1 MAKKNKLD
9 DFNETVSRFN
19 RISPAA
25 NVVLVIFLG
34 LLALVCLY
42 PVALMVVV
50 SFSDNQSIVEA
61 GFTLFPKYWSLDA
74 YVSLLEMGDGLWMAY
89 GITIA
94 RSVIYTVLTL
104 IVQSLYGYVI
114 AQKTFVFKPFYTYF
128 LFCTMVFGAGMM
140 PSYIVNSRYLH
151 LDDTFWILILPG
163 LIGCSSTIIL
173 RTFINTNI
181 PDSLMESARIDGA
194 SNLRIYIQI
203 VMPLLKPGLACL
215 GMMALVGRWN
225 EWFTGILYINEN
237 TWLTPLQTV
246 LQRIQAD
253 MEFMKQAMMSGG
265 ADMSIQEQFR
275 NIPTESFRMAITVV
289 ASLPVMVCYPFFQKY
304 FISGLTIGSVKG

>member
-25 NVVLVIFLG
+25 NIILVIFMS
-34 LLALVCLY
+34 LLAIVCVY
-42 PVALMVVV
+42 PVALMIMV
-50 SFSDNQSIVEA
+50 SFSDVQSIAEQ
-61 GFTLFPKYWSLDA
+61 GFSLFPKYLSLDA
-74 YVSLLEMGDGLWMAY
+74 YVSLFEMGDGLWTAY
-89 GITIA
+89 GVTIA
-94 RSVIYTVLTL
+94 RSTIFTVLTL

-114 AQKTFVFKPFYTYF
+114 AQRNFVFKPFYTYV
-128 LFCTMVFGAGMM
+128 LFFTMVFGAGMI
-140 PSYIVNSRYLH
+140 PSYIVNARYLH

-203 VMPLLKPGLACL
+203 VIPLLKPGLACL

-225 EWFTGILYINEN
+225 EWFTGILYITDN

-246 LQRIQAD
+246 LQRIQTEMD
-253 MEFMKQAMMSGG
+253 YMLDAMMSGS
-265 ADMSIQEQFR
+265 ADISIQERFK

-289 ASLPVMVCYPFFQKY
+289 ATLPIMVCYPFFQKY